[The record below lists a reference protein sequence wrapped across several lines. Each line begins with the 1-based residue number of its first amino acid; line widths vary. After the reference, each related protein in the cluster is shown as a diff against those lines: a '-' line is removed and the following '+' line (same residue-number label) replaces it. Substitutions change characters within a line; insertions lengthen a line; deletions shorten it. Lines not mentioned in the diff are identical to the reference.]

1 VELTY
6 PEVGATRDGTL
17 PEGYRHVKARARLGR
32 GERVYAAA
40 IHALGSFDMQRA
52 AGLRVRTD
60 AAMAAVGAR
69 VELGFGLGPA
79 RLWAPVRVVWVVNE
93 PLRYGYG
100 YGTLAGHPESGEEA
114 FLVSLAPDETV
125 TFEVISFSRPD
136 TWYTRLG
143 GPLAGAAEERTN
155 HKYRAAL
162 VRLATTNAP
171 PRLTGAGRSV
181 A

>member
-6 PEVGATRDGTL
+6 SEVGATRDGDL
-17 PEGYRHVKARARLGR
+17 PDGYRHLKARARVGR

-40 IHALGSFDMQRA
+40 VHALGSFDMQRA

-60 AAMAAVGAR
+60 AAMAAVGAQ
-69 VELGFGLGPA
+69 VEFGFGLGPA

-100 YGTLAGHPESGEEA
+100 YGTLHGHPESGEEA
-114 FLVSLAPDETV
+114 FVVSLAPDETV
-125 TFEVISFSRPD
+125 TFEVKAFSRSG
-136 TWYTRLG
+136 TWYSRLG
-143 GPLAGAAEERTN
+143 RPVAEAMQDRTN
-155 HKYRAAL
+155 HRYRAAL

-171 PRLTGAGRSV
+171 PNRAGRS
-181 A
+181 